1 MDDDDD
7 NNSLMTK
14 FSKKLVSKCI
24 YVQILKITQT
34 ELLGMFMG
42 AGGWN
47 LTHVWLSDA
56 IMAKNWPLIQELLEL
71 LLICPVDVE
80 RLKTNSC
87 PKLIKGL
94 SRESA
99 NESVRVLACKLVE
112 RWLRIVKGES
122 ANISAPVEVPQSTE
136 CAEQNTVVEP
146 EPQEPIPEEPSEE
159 VEAAKSVL
167 EEEEEEVVL
176 VKAEDPVTSEE
187 SGEDAV
193 VAEAPAEQ
201 LPVYKIT
208 FRDGKQVIA
217 KVNIADK
224 VVKKPV
230 ADSEPETSPVEA
242 QDHDKTESVVSE
254 SETPVTK
261 PSDSPREVEE
271 ETITPKS
278 KSSAVSVKSS
288 PVVKSRKVSKS
299 DSVSSDDG
307 STRSSKSSKRRS
319 SKELP
324 SPPKPDKKSKVKES
338 LRLKQSAKEK
348 NKDKF
353 KVLRELS
360 KDKNKEKAKE
370 KEKLKRPSLDSAN
383 KPNHDTSFM
392 NEKERASLAKLIPAS
407 ISKLG
412 KIPKKVRPPEETIK
426 KSEDPPKKQ
435 EEERREKR
443 LPVPPPP
450 KEPKKQASISIEVR
464 RPDVGRPKTVK
475 VFKSKMRSTGL
486 EEEVKPPPS
495 RAALKKVPP
504 PLLPPLVKPTSSLK
518 RASPVR
524 DTTYTPPEK
533 KLKAA
538 EINPEDVRKEKVG
551 GVKLIPARPKRTTAA
566 CRAPFDPRAC
576 LSDIYFNLTNL
587 VCSHIVLLPATSVV
601 LVQAMLH
608 EFDSETHKHVWMVG
622 ITSQDCCAA
631 AFKRTLPLPGFW
643 KMLIC
648 AHHDESN
655 ELREREIIR
664 FVGRMVIK
672 GSNLAKGREP
682 LIQSEQL

>member
-1 MDDDDD
+1 MAVLPVLRSLCGAYHQPYAENVCHIETSMDR
-7 NNSLMTK
+7 N
-14 FSKKLVSKCI
+14 
-24 YVQILKITQT
+24 KIVVLNGQHIR
-34 ELLGMFMG
+34 FMG

-136 CAEQNTVVEP
+136 CAEQDTVVES
-146 EPQEPIPEEPSEE
+146 EPQEPIPEEPLEE
-159 VEAAKSVL
+159 VEAPKSAL
-167 EEEEEEVVL
+167 EEEEEEVVV

-193 VAEAPAEQ
+193 VAEAPDEQ

-217 KVNIADK
+217 KVNSADK

-230 ADSEPETSPVEA
+230 ADSESETSPVEA
-242 QDHDKTESVVSE
+242 LDQDKTESVVSE
-254 SETPVTK
+254 IETPVTK
-261 PSDSPREVEE
+261 PSDSPRKVEE
-271 ETITPKS
+271 ETITPKN
-278 KSSAVSVKSS
+278 KSSSVSVKSS
-288 PVVKSRKVSKS
+288 PVVKSRSKVSKS

-338 LRLKQSAKEK
+338 LRIKQSAKEK

-360 KDKNKEKAKE
+360 KDKNKDKSKEKE
-370 KEKLKRPSLDSAN
+370 NKEKLKRPSLDSAN

-504 PLLPPLVKPTSSLK
+504 PLLPPLVKPTSI
-518 RASPVR
+518 P
-524 DTTYTPPEK
+524 K
-533 KLKAA
+533 K
-538 EINPEDVRKEKVG
+538 
-551 GVKLIPARPKRTTAA
+551 
-566 CRAPFDPRAC
+566 
-576 LSDIYFNLTNL
+576 
-587 VCSHIVLLPATSVV
+587 SV
-601 LVQAMLH
+601 
-608 EFDSETHKHVWMVG
+608 S
-622 ITSQDCCAA
+622 C
-631 AFKRTLPLPGFW
+631 P
-643 KMLIC
+643 
-648 AHHDESN
+648 
-655 ELREREIIR
+655 
-664 FVGRMVIK
+664 
-672 GSNLAKGREP
+672 
-682 LIQSEQL
+682 

>member
-1 MDDDDD
+1 M
-7 NNSLMTK
+7 LR
-14 FSKKLVSKCI
+14 
-24 YVQILKITQT
+24 
-34 ELLGMFMG
+34 FMG

-136 CAEQNTVVEP
+136 CAEQDTVVEP
-146 EPQEPIPEEPSEE
+146 EPQEPIPEEPLEE
-159 VEAAKSVL
+159 VEAPKSAL
-167 EEEEEEVVL
+167 EEEEEEVIV

-193 VAEAPAEQ
+193 VAEAPDEQ

-217 KVNIADK
+217 KVNSADK

-230 ADSEPETSPVEA
+230 VDSEPETSPVEA
-242 QDHDKTESVVSE
+242 LDQDKTEIVVSE
-254 SETPVTK
+254 IETPVTK
-261 PSDSPREVEE
+261 PSDSPRKVEE

-288 PVVKSRKVSKS
+288 PVVKSRSKVSKS

-338 LRLKQSAKEK
+338 LRIKQSAKEK

-360 KDKNKEKAKE
+360 KDKNKDKSKEKE
-370 KEKLKRPSLDSAN
+370 NKEKLKRPSLDSTN

-504 PLLPPLVKPTSSLK
+504 PLLPPLVKPTSALK
-518 RASPVR
+518 RASPVL
-524 DTTYTPPEK
+524 DTTSTPPEK

-551 GVKLIPARPKRTTAA
+551 GVKLIPARPKRITAA
-566 CRAPFDPRAC
+566 CRAPFDPTAC
-576 LSDIYFNLTNL
+576 LSDIYFNFTNL
-587 VCSHIVLLPATSVV
+587 VCSHIVLLPATSESVC
-601 LVQAMLH
+601 LAPGTRPERSMY
-608 EFDSETHKHVWMVG
+608 HVIDVP
-622 ITSQDCCAA
+622 
-631 AFKRTLPLPGFW
+631 RL
-643 KMLIC
+643 
-648 AHHDESN
+648 
-655 ELREREIIR
+655 LRLE
-664 FVGRMVIK
+664 K
-672 GSNLAKGREP
+672 
-682 LIQSEQL
+682 